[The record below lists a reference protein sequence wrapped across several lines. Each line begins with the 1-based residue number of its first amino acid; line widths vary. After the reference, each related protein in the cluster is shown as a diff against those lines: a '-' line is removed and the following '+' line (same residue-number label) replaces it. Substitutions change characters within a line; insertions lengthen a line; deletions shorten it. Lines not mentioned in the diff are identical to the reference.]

1 MKLYKKALALALTV
15 VSAFTVAFGFSACD
29 GSYDN
34 SSSGFEE
41 DIEFGLVYDKAGAS
55 VKVDEFTLDYL
66 YFYCRLSGSEY
77 KTPVTKDMISSSDLL
92 KLTNPGTHE
101 ITVNYAGM
109 IYTVTIILAG
119 EGSDDDQPDVETM
132 LVYTKEGMEVAIKD
146 FSYGDLYL
154 YERTNGVEK
163 REPVTADMLSDE
175 DKAKLKIAG
184 THTITVNY
192 NGNEY
197 TVTILLVE
205 GYQGDKPF
213 GGNYVYN
220 GVVPSGYYHDISNV
234 SGTELK
240 LRLRKIISANYKGY
254 SYSGDLPQLLP
265 KTDHVVG
272 DTSKMVLF
280 YNRKIIAAQK
290 NNNLWN
296 KEHVWPQ
303 SKGWFGTSGAGAD
316 MHHIRPT
323 EPSVNSARGNKSFA
337 ESGSGFIPDKS
348 FRGDIARI
356 LFYLMVRYSDADGY
370 RVTNVATSMDM
381 LLRWN
386 HEDPVDEW
394 ELSRNNETAKL
405 QGNRN
410 PFIDC
415 EEFADMIW
423 AA

>member
-1 MKLYKKALALALTV
+1 MNMYKKTLALMLTI
-15 VSAFTVAFGFSACD
+15 VSAFTVAFGFSGCN

-41 DIEFGLVYDKAGAS
+41 DVEFGLVYDKAGVS
-55 VKVDEFTLDYL
+55 VSVDDFTLDYL
-66 YFYCRLSGSEY
+66 YFYCRISGSEY
-77 KTPVTKDMISSSDLL
+77 KTAVTKDMISSTDLL
-92 KLTNPGTHE
+92 KLTTSGTHV

-109 IYTVTIILAG
+109 IYTVTIIL
-119 EGSDDDQPDVETM
+119 SDDGQTNVETM
-132 LVYTKEGMEVAIKD
+132 LVYTKEGKEVAIKD

-154 YERTNGVEK
+154 YERKSGIEK
-163 REPVTADMLSDE
+163 REPVTADMLSDA
-175 DKAKLKIAG
+175 DKEKLKTAG
-184 THTITVNY
+184 PHTITVNY
-192 NGNEY
+192 NGKTY
-197 TVTILLVE
+197 TATIILVE
-205 GYQGDKPF
+205 GSQGDKPF

-220 GVVPSGYYHDISNV
+220 GAVPSGYYHDVNDI
-234 SGTELK
+234 SGTALK
-240 LRLRKIISANYKGY
+240 LQLRKIISANYKGY
-254 SYSGDLPQLLP
+254 SYKSDLPQLLP
-265 KTDHVVG
+265 QTDHVVG

-280 YNRKIIAAQK
+280 YNRKIVAAQK
-290 NNNLWN
+290 NNNVWN
-296 KEHVWPQ
+296 KEHVWPR
-303 SKGWFGTSGAGAD
+303 SKGWFEYSGAGSD

-323 EPSVNSARGNKSFA
+323 EISVNSTRGNKPFA
-337 ESGSGFIPDKS
+337 ESGGSSVFIPDKS

-370 RVTNVATSMDM
+370 RVTVVATSMDM

-386 HEDPVDEW
+386 REDPVDEW